1 MKREPCASDKLKI
14 ERELLSQGFETIAGV
29 DEVGRGPLAGP
40 VVCAAVVMPLKEIE
54 IIQGVDDS
62 KKLSPKKRELLAK
75 LIRERALAYTVYEVN
90 EKIIDEINILQATR
104 LGMKNALE
112 SLKIVPDTVITD
124 GNMTLDIP
132 FPQRSIVHGDALS
145 YSIGA
150 ASIVAKVFRDA
161 LMEEYAKTYPAYGF
175 ERNKGYGTAE
185 HIRAIKE
192 HGICPIHRQ
201 DVRKKSSGQ
210 TGRKARRRV
219 PESAGI

>member
-1 MKREPCASDKLKI
+1 MKRESCASDKLKI

-40 VVCAAVVMPLKEIE
+40 VVCAAVIMPLKEIE

-62 KKLSPKKRELLAK
+62 KKLSPKKREILAK
-75 LIRERALAYTVYEVN
+75 LIQERALAYTVYEVN
-90 EKIIDEINILQATR
+90 EKIVDEINILQATR

-161 LMEEYAKTYPAYGF
+161 LMEKYAKTYPAYGF

-192 HGICPIHRQ
+192 HGICPIHRRTF
-201 DVRKKSSGQ
+201 VNKFWAGGEKNSPKS
-210 TGRKARRRV
+210 T
-219 PESAGI
+219 

>member
-1 MKREPCASDKLKI
+1 MKRESCASDKLKI
-14 ERELLSQGFETIAGV
+14 ERELLSQGFKTIAGA
-29 DEVGRGPLAGP
+29 DDVGRGPLAGP

-124 GNMTLDIP
+124 GNMTLDIS

-192 HGICPIHRQ
+192 HGICPIHRRTF
-201 DVRKKSSGQ
+201 VKKFW
-210 TGRKARRRV
+210 
-219 PESAGI
+219 AGGEKNSPKST

>member
-1 MKREPCASDKLKI
+1 MKRESCASDKLKI
-14 ERELLSQGFETIAGV
+14 ERELLSQGFKTIAGV

-192 HGICPIHRQ
+192 HGICPIHRRTF
-201 DVRKKSSGQ
+201 VKKFWADGEKRSPKS
-210 TGRKARRRV
+210 T
-219 PESAGI
+219 

>member
-192 HGICPIHRQ
+192 HGICPIHRRTF
-201 DVRKKSSGQ
+201 VKKFW
-210 TGRKARRRV
+210 
-219 PESAGI
+219 AGGEKNSPKST